1 MQPRHQEAKPRQQ
14 EAKKASKTAMKAA
27 VAKTS
32 SKPSPKLEITK
43 LAAGKLS
50 PKIAVAPKPT
60 ASVKPAPAAA
70 APKLDVA
77 KAAPAMRPGM
87 APMSASRMPAPT
99 LPRPAAVA
107 PGDAFKVGDHAVYPA
122 RGVAEVV
129 SIEEKDIAGK
139 RQAFY
144 VLRLLDTDHKIMVP
158 VANASSIG
166 LRKPISESEIRRIFQ
181 ILKVKDVPI
190 DTQTWNRRQRA
201 LVEKLST
208 GSVFEVAE
216 VMRDLER
223 VKDVKDALSFSER
236 QMLERA
242 RQLLVKEIAVSRN
255 KSDDAVRAQIDAVF
269 GGAARQTPVK
279 SN

>member
-1 MQPRHQEAKPRQQ
+1 MQPRHQEAKPRHQD
-14 EAKKASKTAMKAA
+14 AKKAPKSAAKTAAKSTKPVAKLVTKLGVTPKSA
-27 VAKTS
+27 VAAKV
-32 SKPSPKLEITK
+32 
-43 LAAGKLS
+43 
-50 PKIAVAPKPT
+50 AVAPKSAPPK
-60 ASVKPAPAAA
+60 SVPA
-70 APKLDVA
+70 KLDVA
-77 KAAPAMRPGM
+77 KAVAPV
-87 APMSASRMPAPT
+87 PT
-99 LPRPAAVA
+99 PAAN
-107 PGDAFKVGDHAVYPA
+107 GFKVGDHAVYPA

-158 VANASSIG
+158 VANANSIG
-166 LRKPISESEIRRIFQ
+166 LRKPISENEIRRIFQ

-201 LVEKLST
+201 FVEKLST

-255 KSDDAVRAQIDAVF
+255 KSDDTVRAQIDAVF
-269 GGAARQTPVK
+269 GGASRQTPIK

>member
-1 MQPRHQEAKPRQQ
+1 MKAPAKATTTKASPAAVKKPEA
-14 EAKKASKTAMKAA
+14 AKTATASKT
-27 VAKTS
+27 VA
-32 SKPSPKLEITK
+32 
-43 LAAGKLS
+43 
-50 PKIAVAPKPT
+50 
-60 ASVKPAPAAA
+60 APAA
-70 APKLDVA
+70 
-77 KAAPAMRPGM
+77 
-87 APMSASRMPAPT
+87 PAPT
-99 LPRPAAVA
+99 A
-107 PGDAFKVGDHAVYPA
+107 GAFKVGDHAVYPA
-122 RGVAEVV
+122 RGVAEIV

-139 RQAFY
+139 RQSFY

-158 VANASSIG
+158 VANAASIG
-166 LRKPISESEIRRIFQ
+166 LRKPISEGEIRRIFQ

-201 LVEKLST
+201 FVEKLST

-242 RQLLVKEIAVSRN
+242 RQLLIKEIAVSRN
-255 KSDDAVRAQIDAVF
+255 KTDEVVRAQIDALF
-269 GGAARQTPVK
+269 AAASRAAK

>member
-1 MQPRHQEAKPRQQ
+1 MHARTLD
-14 EAKKASKTAMKAA
+14 AKKTAKAPAKAA
-27 VAKTS
+27 K
-32 SKPSPKLEITK
+32 
-43 LAAGKLS
+43 
-50 PKIAVAPKPT
+50 
-60 ASVKPAPAAA
+60 KPAESKVDSKAAA
-70 APKLDVA
+70 AKTIT
-77 KAAPAMRPGM
+77 AAPVA
-87 APMSASRMPAPT
+87 AP
-99 LPRPAAVA
+99 VA
-107 PGDAFKVGDHAVYPA
+107 GLFKVGDHAVYPA
-122 RGVAEVV
+122 RGVAEIV

-158 VANASSIG
+158 VANAASIG
-166 LRKPISESEIRRIFQ
+166 LRKPISEGEIRRIFQ
-181 ILKVKDVPI
+181 ILKVRDVPI

-201 LVEKLST
+201 FVEKLST

-242 RQLLVKEIAVSRN
+242 RQLLIKEIAVSRN
-255 KSDDAVRAQIDAVF
+255 KSDETVRAQIDALF
-269 GGAARQTPVK
+269 AAASRANK

>member
-1 MQPRHQEAKPRQQ
+1 MQPRHQEAKPRHQ
-14 EAKKASKTAMKAA
+14 EAKKASKTALKAPAIKA

-32 SKPSPKLEITK
+32 TKSAPSVQIPKLRVEK
-43 LAAGKLS
+43 LAVA
-50 PKIAVAPKPT
+50 PKVAVAAKVAVAPKPVP
-60 ASVKPAPAAA
+60 AKPVAPA
-70 APKLDVA
+70 KVEV
-77 KAAPAMRPGM
+77 K
-87 APMSASRMPAPT
+87 
-99 LPRPAAVA
+99 AVA
-107 PGDAFKVGDHAVYPA
+107 PAIAPPPVRATAPVDAFKVGDHAVYPA

-166 LRKPISESEIRRIFQ
+166 LRKPISENEIRRIFQ

-201 LVEKLST
+201 FVEKLST

-255 KSDDAVRAQIDAVF
+255 KSDDTVRAQIDAVF
-269 GGAARQTPVK
+269 GGASRQTPVK

>member
-1 MQPRHQEAKPRQQ
+1 MQPRHQEAKPRPQ
-14 EAKKASKTAMKAA
+14 EAKKASKTTIKAAAKTPAAKPAPKLEIAKMA
-27 VAKTS
+27 VAKTAVAAKVAIAP
-32 SKPSPKLEITK
+32 KPVTPFVPKSTLSFAPK
-43 LAAGKLS
+43 AAQ
-50 PKIAVAPKPT
+50 PKPAPVPSAVAP
-60 ASVKPAPAAA
+60 APARTV
-70 APKLDVA
+70 P
-77 KAAPAMRPGM
+77 
-87 APMSASRMPAPT
+87 
-99 LPRPAAVA
+99 
-107 PGDAFKVGDHAVYPA
+107 DAFKVGDHAVYPA

-158 VANASSIG
+158 VANATSIG
-166 LRKPISESEIRRIFQ
+166 LRKPISENEIRRIFQ

-201 LVEKLST
+201 FVEKLST

-255 KSDDAVRAQIDAVF
+255 KSDDTVRAQIDAVF
-269 GGAARQTPVK
+269 GGASRQTPIK

>member
-1 MQPRHQEAKPRQQ
+1 MHARTH
-14 EAKKASKTAMKAA
+14 EAKKTVKAPSKASPKKPETKTATKA
-27 VAKTS
+27 
-32 SKPSPKLEITK
+32 I
-43 LAAGKLS
+43 
-50 PKIAVAPKPT
+50 
-60 ASVKPAPAAA
+60 AA
-70 APKLDVA
+70 AP
-77 KAAPAMRPGM
+77 APV
-87 APMSASRMPAPT
+87 APT
-99 LPRPAAVA
+99 PVV
-107 PGDAFKVGDHAVYPA
+107 GAFKVGDHAVYPA
-122 RGVAEVV
+122 RGVAEIV

-158 VANASSIG
+158 VANAASIG
-166 LRKPISESEIRRIFQ
+166 LRKPISEGDIRRIFQ

-201 LVEKLST
+201 FVEKLST

-242 RQLLVKEIAVSRN
+242 RQLLIKEIAVSRN
-255 KSDDAVRAQIDAVF
+255 KSDDTVRAQIDALF
-269 GGAARQTPVK
+269 AAASRANAK
-279 SN
+279 AN

>member
-1 MQPRHQEAKPRQQ
+1 MHARTLEAKKTGFTKAVFTKTVA
-14 EAKKASKTAMKAA
+14 AKTVKAPAKASKTVSAMPPA
-27 VAKTS
+27 VAK
-32 SKPSPKLEITK
+32 KADVKVAGK
-43 LAAGKLS
+43 AVALAAVV
-50 PKIAVAPKPT
+50 PVVAPVVGT
-60 ASVKPAPAAA
+60 
-70 APKLDVA
+70 
-77 KAAPAMRPGM
+77 
-87 APMSASRMPAPT
+87 
-99 LPRPAAVA
+99 
-107 PGDAFKVGDHAVYPA
+107 FKVGDHAVYPA
-122 RGVAEVV
+122 RGVAQIV

-139 RQAFY
+139 RQTFY

-158 VANASSIG
+158 VANAASIG
-166 LRKPISESEIRRIFQ
+166 LRKPINEGDIRRIFQ

-201 LVEKLST
+201 FVEKLST

-242 RQLLVKEIAVSRN
+242 RQLLIKEIAVSRN
-255 KSDDAVRAQIDAVF
+255 KTDETVRAQIDALF
-269 GGAARQTPVK
+269 AAASRAAK

>member
-1 MQPRHQEAKPRQQ
+1 MHARTH
-14 EAKKASKTAMKAA
+14 EAKKTMKAPAKATKTTVTPAKKPEAAKTAAT
-27 VAKTS
+27 VGKT
-32 SKPSPKLEITK
+32 
-43 LAAGKLS
+43 
-50 PKIAVAPKPT
+50 V
-60 ASVKPAPAAA
+60 VAPAA
-70 APKLDVA
+70 
-77 KAAPAMRPGM
+77 
-87 APMSASRMPAPT
+87 PAP
-99 LPRPAAVA
+99 LA
-107 PGDAFKVGDHAVYPA
+107 GAFKVGDHAVYPA
-122 RGVAEVV
+122 RGVAEIV

-139 RQAFY
+139 RQSFY

-158 VANASSIG
+158 VANAASIG
-166 LRKPISESEIRRIFQ
+166 LRKPISEGEIRRIFQ

-201 LVEKLST
+201 FVEKLST

-242 RQLLVKEIAVSRN
+242 RQLLIKEIAVSRN
-255 KSDDAVRAQIDAVF
+255 KTDEVVRAQIDALF
-269 GGAARQTPVK
+269 AAASRAAK

>member
-1 MQPRHQEAKPRQQ
+1 MHARTQ
-14 EAKKASKTAMKAA
+14 EAKKT
-27 VAKTS
+27 
-32 SKPSPKLEITK
+32 L
-43 LAAGKLS
+43 
-50 PKIAVAPKPT
+50 
-60 ASVKPAPAAA
+60 
-70 APKLDVA
+70 
-77 KAAPAMRPGM
+77 KAAPAKAKAVATTKLSL
-87 APMSASRMPAPT
+87 APVTAAKVSLVSKKPETKTPAKAVA
-99 LPRPAAVA
+99 AAVPAVVA
-107 PGDAFKVGDHAVYPA
+107 PVVGAFKVGDHAVYPA
-122 RGVAEVV
+122 RGVAEIV

-139 RQAFY
+139 RQTFY

-158 VANASSIG
+158 VANAANIG
-166 LRKPISESEIRRIFQ
+166 LRKPINEGDIRRIFQ

-201 LVEKLST
+201 FVEKLST

-242 RQLLVKEIAVSRN
+242 RQLLIKEIAVSRN
-255 KSDDAVRAQIDAVF
+255 KTDETVRAQIDALF
-269 GGAARQTPVK
+269 AAASRSAK